1 MPLSILSNIAREA
14 PLGSLELP
22 SPADDCGGAS
32 RAVCFDKLH
41 SGRTF
46 RCEWQ
51 ASLHPPYQWLSKKLD
66 TLRTSRCTSCTTIVP
81 RPWRAANA
89 ASKDAGHR
97 APGLRLVDAAPAVP
111 T

>member
-1 MPLSILSNIAREA
+1 MSDDRPPSPNSPLREFRKLCPSIECQRREPGMPLSILSNIAREA

-22 SPADDCGGAS
+22 SPADDCGGTS

-51 ASLHPPYQWLSKKLD
+51 ASLHPPYQ
-66 TLRTSRCTSCTTIVP
+66 
-81 RPWRAANA
+81 
-89 ASKDAGHR
+89 
-97 APGLRLVDAAPAVP
+97 
-111 T
+111 